1 MPAYTAY
8 AGLLEIGAPQPGE
21 TVVVAAASG
30 PVGAT
35 VGQIAKIM
43 GCRVV
48 GIAGGAEKCAH
59 VVDNLGFDACLDHK
73 SEAFADDLKDACSEG
88 VDIYF
93 ENVGGKVLYAV
104 LPLLNAFARMPVCGV
119 VSWYNLTGL
128 PDGPDFGPAI
138 MGTILRMKVKVQ
150 GFIIYDSF
158 PPSLFQNFI
167 RDMTRWL
174 DSGEVHYK
182 EQMIDG
188 LEHAPEALNDL
199 LLGNSFGKMVV
210 KVG

>member
-35 VGQIAKIM
+35 VGQIAKIK

-59 VVDNLGFDACLDHK
+59 VVENLGFDACLDHK
-73 SEAFADDLKDACSEG
+73 SDNFAAELKEACPKG

-119 VSWYNLTGL
+119 VSWYNLAGL
-128 PDGPDFGPAI
+128 PEGPDFGPAI

-158 PPSLFQNFI
+158 PPSLFKAFI
-167 RDMTRWL
+167 RDMTLWL
-174 DSGEVHYK
+174 ESGEVKYK
-182 EQMIDG
+182 EQIING
-188 LEHAPEALNDL
+188 LEHAPAALNDL
-199 LLGNSFGKMVV
+199 LVGNSFGKMVV
-210 KVG
+210 KVA